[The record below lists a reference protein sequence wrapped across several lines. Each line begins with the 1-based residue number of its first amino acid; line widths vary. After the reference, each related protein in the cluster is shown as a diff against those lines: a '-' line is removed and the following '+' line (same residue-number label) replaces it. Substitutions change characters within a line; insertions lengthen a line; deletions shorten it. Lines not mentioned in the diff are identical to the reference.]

1 MQKMFTLTH
10 NERLRDQTGCS
21 TYSPTAP
28 PWNLYGVPMVWQRQN
43 RSRQLAT
50 VWDILQLPLHYGHP
64 GSPPPP
70 CFELPEWNRT
80 IVIDRK
86 AEETPHLTSTHAESN
101 YTPSASALAPAWGF
115 QRARG
120 ERMGVGIKAV
130 EWLGGGRGGVIL
142 AEEREKYAPKKKIQ
156 SCSTCIDD
164 SSLAAR
170 FVLLSHVGQSRW
182 LGTPVIQQASRVS
195 SPENNS
201 TRLLSQK
208 RINNYK
214 VCLLGHKG
222 PSFI

>member
-1 MQKMFTLTH
+1 MMKMFPLTY
-10 NERLRDQTGCS
+10 NKRWRDQTGCS
-21 TYSPTAP
+21 SYSPTAP
-28 PWNLYGVPMVWQRQN
+28 PWNLYGVPFVWQRQN

-101 YTPSASALAPAWGF
+101 YTPSVSALAPAWGF

-130 EWLGGGRGGVIL
+130 ERWRGWGVGGVIL
-142 AEEREKYAPKKKIQ
+142 AREREKYAQKKIQ

-164 SSLAAR
+164 SSLAAS
-170 FVLLSHVGQSRW
+170 FVVVVTCGPVALTGNTCDSAGLSCVVTGEQFNS
-182 LGTPVIQQASRVS
+182 ASVS
-195 SPENNS
+195 KKKN
-201 TRLLSQK
+201 
-208 RINNYK
+208 
-214 VCLLGHKG
+214 
-222 PSFI
+222 